1 MTASFAMAVNPATTM
16 LKNLNLAHLKSYLQG
31 LVRDITL
38 KTQVYCFTELTNGL
52 STEDLQAKG
61 YK

>member
-1 MTASFAMAVNPATTM
+1 MAVNPATTM

-38 KTQVYCFTELTNGL
+38 KTQVYCFTELTIGL
-52 STEDLQAKG
+52 LTEDLQAKG